1 MHLGALDDTTARSVS
16 AYLESRH
23 ADQFALADAQD
34 AALLLVDLD
43 QPGAPDAI
51 ARAREEQVVIGV
63 GFDPDAALPG
73 CRLYVQKP
81 LTGAVVT
88 DALSEAVGMLRSAP
102 RPPAAPAPA
111 PARSSHARDVL
122 RSRHSWEVRPTA
134 RTAPVRDWSAGEP
147 PAPRL
152 DRAVFARAETLAEA
166 ATSPGSIGS
175 VGEMLARRRNVEAI
189 VARDGGNLTDPAAL
203 AAVTYDPA
211 SHLDGLFR
219 RTLVEHAGR
228 AWEIRADWGS
238 LAYDPA
244 TDQVAL
250 PAAETTLRAGCHQE
264 IDHSVRVERIKALPE
279 GERWRRVTR
288 EIAMWDLSVWCSRGN
303 LPVGLDPFTPVTMRA
318 WPDLARGVLTPSV
331 LPIVALLTSGTH
343 RPVDVAE
350 KIGVSRSHVFVVLAA
365 AHNLGL
371 LEGFDDRSVV
381 PDSPIVR
388 SPHRGIV
395 RRLLGRLGA
404 T

>member
-1 MHLGALDDTTARSVS
+1 
-16 AYLESRH
+16 
-23 ADQFALADAQD
+23 
-34 AALLLVDLD
+34 
-43 QPGAPDAI
+43 
-51 ARAREEQVVIGV
+51 
-63 GFDPDAALPG
+63 
-73 CRLYVQKP
+73 VQKP

-88 DALSEAVGMLRSAP
+88 DASEAVGMLRLP
-102 RPPAAPAPA
+102 RPPAAPPRRRPA
-111 PARSSHARDVL
+111 AATRDVL

-134 RTAPVRDWSAGEP
+134 RTAPVRDWSRASCRH
-147 PAPRL
+147 PASTER
-152 DRAVFARAETLAEA
+152 FARAETRAEA

-175 VGEMLARRRNVEAI
+175 VGEMLARRRNVETI